1 MEPHSVEQLSEFD
14 IARYYNYYRINYTE
28 KDARNFL
35 CEFVKSTKKQAIIN
49 SQSYIPLAY
58 GWLARIITNGNKVP
72 VEYVDKLNHYIESI
86 KLQKRKVEK
95 PTLLPTISAERKNKN
110 KENDA
115 YSFLETL
122 IDKLYD
128 TKGKHTISAESTILM
143 YGLSKSN
150 TQVLAENLEQDH
162 LRDLR
167 NIPNDEDLQE
177 GYSFLTKRQ
186 LNIIFKNL
194 KQVKEELL
202 SVKNI
207 VTSENKKTRAIKLKP
222 ISEIIKNI
230 KFKNEVYGLSTVEI
244 KHLLGKRVA
253 YVVSDAKRTMLRL
266 ESKSG
271 FDARSSFLTNVDSAE
286 KIIVYG
292 RYQESAAIYLAK
304 AKTEKDAKN
313 LKKHIRVRRYEPIEI
328 KNNEYRTTDKFC
340 VIQNYLDL

>member
-1 MEPHSVEQLSEFD
+1 
-14 IARYYNYYRINYTE
+14 
-28 KDARNFL
+28 
-35 CEFVKSTKKQAIIN
+35 
-49 SQSYIPLAY
+49 
-58 GWLARIITNGNKVP
+58 
-72 VEYVDKLNHYIESI
+72 
-86 KLQKRKVEK
+86 
-95 PTLLPTISAERKNKN
+95 
-110 KENDA
+110 
-115 YSFLETL
+115 
-122 IDKLYD
+122 
-128 TKGKHTISAESTILM
+128 M

-253 YVVSDAKRTMLRL
+253 YVVSDAKRTILRL